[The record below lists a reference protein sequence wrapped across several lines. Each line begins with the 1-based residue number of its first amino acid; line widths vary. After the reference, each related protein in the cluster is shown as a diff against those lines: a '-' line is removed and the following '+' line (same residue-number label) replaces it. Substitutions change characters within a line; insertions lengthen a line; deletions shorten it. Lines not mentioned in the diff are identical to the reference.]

1 MTKPKFECE
10 ICGLHLK
17 TKGSLNVHKK
27 RHLKQYVAKCE
38 ECQMGFVTNQEYS
51 NHMGFKHGPGNHV
64 CNICGRSC
72 YDKAALQGNNLLYKI
87 DFSLIIAILGHMAR
101 HADDYGSDTNIKC
114 EICDKTFLQTKYLKH
129 HMWRKHENGGQSYV
143 CHLCGKKVNSK
154 RSLRDHTYI
163 HQGIKPLECTE
174 CGKSFGLRTTLKLHM
189 RTHTGQRPYEC
200 TFCPKRF
207 TQRTPLKV
215 HMRYHTGE
223 RPYGCHLCDDR
234 FVSGGLLNSHIRKMH
249 GTNI

>member
-72 YDKAALQGNNLLYKI
+72 YDKAALQG
-87 DFSLIIAILGHMAR
+87 HMAR

-114 EICDKTFLQTKYLKH
+114 QICDKTFLQTKYLKH